1 MAVEIFVN
9 RLHAAIPL
17 QVKYGE
23 SSHQDTFL
31 LIGDLIDI
39 IRLFHLMP
47 EIAIH
52 LGQLRKDRPNIPFDF
67 RKGISL
73 FLVNL
78 VRLEFEPFLGDGT
91 IKGVTDKLV
100 NFLLESLFL
109 DFRLLV
115 RFLSLVCH
123 CFSLTIVNLS
133 QRDPRVSAIESA

>member
-17 QVKYGE
+17 QVKYRE

-31 LIGDLIDI
+31 FIGDSINI

-47 EIAIH
+47 EIAID
-52 LGQLRKDRPNIPFDF
+52 LGQLRKDRPNISFDF

-91 IKGVTDKLV
+91 VKGVMDKLV

-109 DFRLLV
+109 DL
-115 RFLSLVCH
+115 
-123 CFSLTIVNLS
+123 
-133 QRDPRVSAIESA
+133 